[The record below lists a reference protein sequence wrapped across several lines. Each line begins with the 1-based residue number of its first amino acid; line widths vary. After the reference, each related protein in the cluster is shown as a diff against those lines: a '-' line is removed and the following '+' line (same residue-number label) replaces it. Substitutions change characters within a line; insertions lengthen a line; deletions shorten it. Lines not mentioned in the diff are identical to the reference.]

1 MTILAFPETLPITAE
16 SMNYSTTLLA
26 FVILSSLVWFALDAK
41 KRYIGPRMCVLFYV
55 SFSCSCAS

>member
-1 MTILAFPETLPITAE
+1 
-16 SMNYSTTLLA
+16 MNYSTTLLA